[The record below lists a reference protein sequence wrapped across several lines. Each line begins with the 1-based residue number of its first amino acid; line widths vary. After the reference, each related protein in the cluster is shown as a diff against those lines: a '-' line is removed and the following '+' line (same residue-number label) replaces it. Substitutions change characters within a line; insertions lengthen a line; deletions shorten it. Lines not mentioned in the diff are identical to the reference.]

1 MVVNM
6 LVTMILSALL
16 MLRGLG
22 GSDVHVFGKS
32 VRSGKT
38 LLSSNDGTYSVRK
51 QPHQET
57 KNEIHR
63 SLDLESFNIHVAPTT
78 SKFSL
83 PTIIR
88 FYPPTVKPLHLHAN
102 MPLRFGRQSD
112 ERTPNSSPNL
122 PQRFGRSWE
131 AIRVCAECPSVRR
144 APNQLLSQR
153 FERNSPYWKLLRT
166 VASEQLLNTGLHWAE
181 NFDSTTT
188 SDEETELEEK
198 KSKE

>member
-1 MVVNM
+1 M

-22 GSDVHVFGKS
+22 GSDVHVFGKL
-32 VRSGKT
+32 VRSGKN

-57 KNEIHR
+57 KNKIHR

-83 PTIIR
+83 PTIVR
-88 FYPPTVKPLHLHAN
+88 FYPPTVKPLHQHAN
-102 MPLRFGRQSD
+102 MPLRFGRQSHPSD

-122 PQRFGRSWE
+122 PQRFGRSWV
-131 AIRVCAECPSVRR
+131 AIRV
-144 APNQLLSQR
+144 LLSQR

-166 VASEQLLNTGLHWAE
+166 VAIEQLLNTGLHWAE

-198 KSKE
+198 KSK